1 MSNDRFPLAD
11 FAPSRRPGR
20 YRVAA
25 TVDANP
31 PVDLPVLA
39 IAGERPGPVFVA
51 AAGVHGDE
59 YEGPRALWEV
69 CETLPPSS
77 LSGVFVALP
86 VCNPWAYAA
95 AFRATPAHLDGVNLA
110 RTFPGDPAGSPTQR
124 LAAALL
130 AFIIRLRP
138 ALFLDLHSGGVRYRF
153 LPAVAY
159 RRGLGDVAR
168 SRAAVRAFG
177 VKNLWAGR
185 DHVGTFNA
193 ETARRGIT
201 TVGNEMTGAGGCL
214 DEDVAADR
222 EGVLNLMRWLGMLR
236 DRPAPEVPGPF
247 WETTEVPT
255 GRGGY
260 VEMRCSIGDTISA
273 GAPLGVVRSPFGEV
287 VGEAR
292 APYDGAVWVTRHLRM
307 IEAGEMIGAIARP
320 VRDDA
325 RPGAGEES
333 S

>member
-1 MSNDRFPLAD
+1 MPPVRVVLEEFEVT
-11 FAPSRRPGR
+11 RRPGS
-20 YRVAA
+20 YRVTAA
-25 TVDANP
+25 LDANP
-31 PVDLPVLA
+31 TVDLPVIV

-69 CETLPPSS
+69 CDSLPPSS

-86 VCNPWAYAA
+86 ICNPWAFAA
-95 AFRATPAHLDGVNLA
+95 GSRITPSQLDGVNLA
-110 RTFPGDPAGSPTQR
+110 RTFPGDPAGTPTQR

-130 AFIIRLRP
+130 SFVTRLRP

-159 RRGLGDVAR
+159 RRGLGDPTR

-177 VKNLWAGR
+177 VRNLWLGR
-185 DHVGTFNA
+185 DHPGTFNS

-222 EGVLNLMRWLGMLR
+222 EGVFNLLRWLGMLR
-236 DRPAPEVPGPF
+236 DRPAPEMPGPF
-247 WETTEVPT
+247 WETTEVPAPS
-255 GRGGY
+255 GGCAQ
-260 VEMRCSIGDTISA
+260 VRRSVGDA
-273 GAPLGVVRSPFGEV
+273 VREGALIAAVRSPFGEV
-287 VGEAR
+287 TGEAR
-292 APYDGAVWVTRHLRM
+292 APHDGTVWVTRHLGV
-307 IEAGEMIGAIARP
+307 IEAGEMIGAVARP
-320 VRDDA
+320 VEDD
-325 RPGAGEES
+325 GAA
-333 S
+333 

>member
-1 MSNDRFPLAD
+1 MSNDRVPLAD
-11 FAPSRRPGR
+11 FELSRHPGR
-20 YRVAA
+20 YRVTAF
-25 TVDANP
+25 VDGNP
-31 PVDLPVLA
+31 PADLPVLA
-39 IAGERPGPVFVA
+39 VAGERPGPVFIA

-69 CETLPPSS
+69 CETLPPPS
-77 LSGVFVALP
+77 LSGVFVAMP

-95 AFRATPAHLDGVNLA
+95 ASRTTPAQIDGVNLA
-110 RTFPGDPAGSPTQR
+110 RAFPGDPAGSPTRR

-130 AFIIRLRP
+130 AFILRLKP

-159 RRGLGDVAR
+159 RRGLGDADR

-185 DHVGTFNA
+185 DHVGTLNA

-214 DEDVAADR
+214 DADVAADR
-222 EGVLNLMRWLGMLR
+222 EGALNLMRWLGMLR

-247 WETTEVPT
+247 WETSEVPV

-260 VEMRCSIGDTISA
+260 VEMRRSIGETVSPGDTI
-273 GAPLGVVRSPFGEV
+273 GVVRSTFGEV
-287 VGEAR
+287 VADAR
-292 APYDGAVWVTRHLRM
+292 APYAGAIWVARHLRM
-307 IEAGEMIGAIARP
+307 IEAGEMAGAVARP
-320 VRDDA
+320 FQDDA
-325 RPGAGEES
+325 PAARP
-333 S
+333 

>member
-1 MSNDRFPLAD
+1 MSNDRVPLAD

-20 YRVAA
+20 YGVTAF
-25 TVDANP
+25 VDGDP
-31 PVDLPVLA
+31 PADLPVLA
-39 IAGERPGPVFVA
+39 IAGERPGPAFIA

-77 LSGVFVALP
+77 LSGVFVAMP

-95 AFRATPAHLDGVNLA
+95 ASRTTPAPIDGVNLA

-130 AFIIRLRP
+130 AFVLRLKP

-185 DHVGTFNA
+185 DHAGTFNA

-222 EGVLNLMRWLGMLR
+222 EGVFNLMRWLGMLR

-247 WETTEVPT
+247 WETAEVPVEH
-255 GRGGY
+255 GGY
-260 VEMRCSIGDTISA
+260 VDMRRSIGEPVSAGDTI
-273 GAPLGVVRSPFGEV
+273 GVVRSAFGEV
-287 VGEAR
+287 VAEAR
-292 APYDGAVWVTRHLRM
+292 APYGGVVWVTRHLRM
-307 IEAGEMIGAIARP
+307 MEAGEMAGAVARP
-320 VRDDA
+320 LRDDA
-325 RPGAGEES
+325 PAARP
-333 S
+333 

>member
-1 MSNDRFPLAD
+1 MSNDRVSLAD
-11 FAPSRRPGR
+11 FAPTRRPGR
-20 YRVAA
+20 YRLTAV
-25 TVDANP
+25 VEGEP
-31 PVDLPVLA
+31 PADLPVIA
-39 IAGERPGPVFVA
+39 IAGERPGPAFIA

-69 CETLPPSS
+69 CNTLPPSS
-77 LSGVFVALP
+77 LAGLFVALP
-86 VCNPWAYAA
+86 ICNPWAYAA
-95 AFRATPAHLDGVNLA
+95 ASRATPVHLDGVNLA

-159 RRGLGDVAR
+159 RRGLGDVER

-177 VKNLWAGR
+177 VENLWAGR

-236 DRPAPEVPGPF
+236 DRPAPEVPGSF
-247 WETTEVPT
+247 WETAEVPSAA
-255 GRGGY
+255 GGY
-260 VEMRCSIGDTISA
+260 VEMRCSIGDTVSA
-273 GAPLGVVRSPFGEV
+273 DAPIAVVRSAFGEV
-287 VGEAR
+287 LGETR
-292 APYDGAVWVTRHLRM
+292 APYDGAVWVTRHLRLL
-307 IEAGEMIGAIARP
+307 EAGEMTGAIARR
-320 VRDDA
+320 VEDGA
-325 RPGAGEES
+325 AAGERS
-333 S
+333 T

>member
-1 MSNDRFPLAD
+1 MSNDRVALAD
-11 FAPSRRPGR
+11 FEPGRRPGR
-20 YRVAA
+20 YRVTAI
-25 TVDANP
+25 VDANP
-31 PVDLPVLA
+31 PAGLPVIV
-39 IAGERPGPVFVA
+39 IAGERPGPVFIA

-69 CETLPPSS
+69 CGALPPAS
-77 LSGVFVALP
+77 LSGVFVAMP

-95 AFRATPAHLDGVNLA
+95 ASRTTPAHLDGVNLA

-130 AFIIRLRP
+130 AFILRLKP

-159 RRGLGDVAR
+159 RRGLGDAAR

-177 VKNLWAGR
+177 VANLWAGR

-193 ETARRGIT
+193 ETARHGIT

-222 EGVLNLMRWLGMLR
+222 DGVLNLMRWLGMLR
-236 DRPAPEVPGPF
+236 DRPAPEVPGAF
-247 WETTEVPT
+247 WETTEVPVE
-255 GRGGY
+255 RGGY
-260 VEMRCSIGDTISA
+260 VEMRRSIGDSISA
-273 GAPLGVVRSPFGEV
+273 GDTIGVVRSPFGEV
-287 VGEAR
+287 VGESR

-307 IEAGEMIGAIARP
+307 IEAGEMAGAVARP

-325 RPGAGEES
+325 PVDGGSKS

>member
-1 MSNDRFPLAD
+1 MPHDRVRLEEFEV
-11 FAPSRRPGR
+11 SRRPGR
-20 YRVAA
+20 YRVTAG
-25 TVDANP
+25 VDANP
-31 PVDLPVLA
+31 DVDLPLIA
-39 IAGERPGPVFVA
+39 IAGERPGPVFIA

-69 CETLPPSS
+69 CDTLPPSS

-86 VCNPWAYAA
+86 ICNPWAFAA
-95 AFRATPAHLDGVNLA
+95 GLRMTPAHLDGVNLA
-110 RTFPGDPAGSPTQR
+110 RTFPGDPAGTPTQR

-130 AFIIRLRP
+130 AFVVRLRP

-159 RRGLGDVAR
+159 RRGLGDPAR

-185 DHVGTFNA
+185 DHEGTFNS

-201 TVGNEMTGAGGCL
+201 TVGNEMSGAGGCL

-222 EGVLNLMRWLGMLR
+222 DGILNLMRWLGMLR

-247 WETTEVPT
+247 WETTEVPAPA
-255 GRGGY
+255 GGHAQ
-260 VEMRCSIGDTISA
+260 MRTAVGDAVSEGTTI
-273 GAPLGVVRSPFGEV
+273 GVVRSSFGDI
-287 VGEAR
+287 VGEAT
-292 APYDGAVWVTRHLRM
+292 APYGGAVWVTRHLRV
-307 IEAGEMIGAIARP
+307 IEAGETIGSVARP
-320 VRDDA
+320 VKDE
-325 RPGAGEES
+325 GGG
-333 S
+333 

>member
-1 MSNDRFPLAD
+1 M
-11 FAPSRRPGR
+11 APTRARLEDLEVTRRPGR
-20 YRVAA
+20 YRITAA
-25 TVDANP
+25 VEAGP
-31 PVDLPVLA
+31 AVDLPVIV

-69 CETLPPSS
+69 CDSLPPSS

-86 VCNPWAYAA
+86 ICNPWAFAGGS
-95 AFRATPAHLDGVNLA
+95 RTTPAQLDGVNLA

-130 AFIIRLRP
+130 VFIVRLGP

-159 RRGLGDVAR
+159 RRGLGDPVR

-177 VKNLWAGR
+177 VRNLWVGR
-185 DHVGTFNA
+185 DHPGTFNT

-222 EGVLNLMRWLGMLR
+222 EGVVNLLRWLGMLR

-247 WETTEVPT
+247 WETTEVPAPA
-255 GRGGY
+255 GGY
-260 VEMRCSIGDTISA
+260 AQMLTSVGDAVSE
-273 GAPLGVVRSPFGEV
+273 GAPIAAVRSPFGEV
-287 VGEAR
+287 LGEAR
-292 APYDGAVWVTRHLRM
+292 APYGGSVWVTRHLRV
-307 IEAGEMIGAIARP
+307 IEAGEMIGSVARP
-320 VRDDA
+320 AGDDTT
-325 RPGAGEES
+325 G
-333 S
+333 